1 MAADLPKEV
10 KAEFERRA
18 WEMRISGEKNL
29 AAIAAELI
37 NPATGKPIST
47 STVSRMLSRVEQRLA
62 KEFAN
67 KAEHVKA
74 RQTAQL
80 ERLFDEALDAWR
92 RSKEPAETVTVT
104 QGRAATTREGEVV
117 PLPDQVVRQA
127 REQTGDPR
135 FIEQA
140 RGALADIRAIWGLD
154 APKKQ
159 DITSAGQAVKA
170 YVGFDPEEV

>member
-67 KAEHVKA
+67 QAEHVKA
-74 RQTAQL
+74 RQTALL
-80 ERLFDEALDAWR
+80 ERIVDEALDAWR

-104 QGRAATTREGEVV
+104 QGRAANREGEVV
-117 PLPDQVVRQA
+117 PLPDQVVRQVRIRWCGRCVDRRGIRGSSSRRVAPWPTSGRSGAWMRRRSRTSPRPA
-127 REQTGDPR
+127 RR
-135 FIEQA
+135 
-140 RGALADIRAIWGLD
+140 
-154 APKKQ
+154 
-159 DITSAGQAVKA
+159 
-170 YVGFDPEEV
+170 